1 MLNLFRRFPLQ
12 DLQFLIAAIL
22 VQKETGGNLAE
33 LLDKTAAV
41 LRSRIQLQ
49 QKVKG
54 VHRAGPHDRGYTRFA
69 AVRLL
74 HPLESRQARLHR
86 PIVRNGGWPKNGLCY
101 IGEYDRWRHGYKT
114 NYSDQVL
121 IRSSTNMEVTLIAVF
136 AALAI
141 FAAIGLVLLLVVS
154 ERSPTEVR
162 LAGLRSRYVDSAEAG
177 EASDGRGIQNT
188 FSLLTQPLAP
198 FRDWLRS
205 HDQELSYRLGLAGYR
220 KPEDTETYLSV
231 KLLAPVV
238 GILLA
243 TFAPPENILLYGSV
257 LGAGAFFVPDM
268 FLFYKISK
276 RKNKIGQALP
286 DALDLL
292 VICMEAGLGIDQAVI
307 RIAKE
312 IEPVHPELSEELSII
327 GYEQRAGKPRLDAW
341 RSMADRVDLDTVNQF
356 VAMLVQTERLGTP
369 IAKALGTFADGLRTK
384 RLMHGGRTGS

>member
-1 MLNLFRRFPLQ
+1 
-12 DLQFLIAAIL
+12 
-22 VQKETGGNLAE
+22 
-33 LLDKTAAV
+33 
-41 LRSRIQLQ
+41 
-49 QKVKG
+49 
-54 VHRAGPHDRGYTRFA
+54 
-69 AVRLL
+69 
-74 HPLESRQARLHR
+74 
-86 PIVRNGGWPKNGLCY
+86 
-101 IGEYDRWRHGYKT
+101 
-114 NYSDQVL
+114 
-121 IRSSTNMEVTLIAVF
+121 MEVTLIAVF

-162 LAGLRSRYVDSAEAG
+162 LAGLRSRYVDSAEAA
-177 EASDGRGIQNT
+177 EASDRRGIQDT
-188 FSLLTQPLAP
+188 FSMLTQPLAP

-243 TFAPPENILLYGSV
+243 TFAPPENILLYALF
-257 LGAGAFFVPDM
+257 LGAGAFFVPDV

-384 RLMHGGRTGS
+384 RLMIAEEQAAKTTIKLIFPLAIFIFPALFVVLLGPGVLSILKTFEDLGR